1 MATDFG
7 YDTSA
12 TTSLR
17 TGRFASGPRLVAEAC
32 FRRLITPRGSLR
44 GGEEEQDYGLDLE
57 GLVGTNDSASIAASL
72 PGRIESELLKDERV
86 QAVTA
91 TVVANRGGPSVT
103 YTITIDGTTN
113 EGPFSLQLLASE
125 VSVSILGLTE
135 GP

>member
-17 TGRFASGPRLVAEAC
+17 TGRFSSGPRLVAEAC

-44 GGEEEQDYGLDLE
+44 GGEEERDYGLDLE
-57 GLVGTNDSASIAASL
+57 GLIGTNDSASIAAAL
-72 PGRIESELLKDERV
+72 PGRIENELLKDERL
-86 QAVTA
+86 QSVTVS
-91 TVVANRGGPSVT
+91 VVVSRAGPAVT

-125 VSVSILGLTE
+125 VTVSILGITE
-135 GP
+135 GS